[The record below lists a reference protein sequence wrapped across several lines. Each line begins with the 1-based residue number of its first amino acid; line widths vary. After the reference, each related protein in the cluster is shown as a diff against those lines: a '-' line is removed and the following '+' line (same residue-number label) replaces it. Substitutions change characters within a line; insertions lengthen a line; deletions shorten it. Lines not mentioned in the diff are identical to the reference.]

1 MNLKET
7 EIEIPGGYGVR
18 LKEGWDEPEAGFTL
32 VIKGKRL
39 CKVFKE
45 FCEGKWQDIHPCKDS
60 NDDTPYVE
68 SVTIEVNEER
78 AINESAG

>member
-7 EIEIPGGYGVR
+7 EIEIPGGYRVR
-18 LKEGWDEPEAGFTL
+18 LKEGWDEPEAGSTA

-45 FCEGKWQDIHPCKDS
+45 LG
-60 NDDTPYVE
+60 
-68 SVTIEVNEER
+68 
-78 AINESAG
+78 